1 MRRAMKGAA
10 FALLPAVA
18 LLLAGELGARALLFV
33 RHGYDPKWFIAPF
46 GWERGDRSA
55 SEFANR
61 RLQGKAQGAAV
72 ERPGRSGETFEK
84 KKRPAGAP
92 PPGAAP
98 GKGGGPPAP
107 VEVFLGPARWT
118 GNIRFEFK
126 DACGGRIL
134 SFRFNRLGYRGGD
147 WRETPPGDAVRIL
160 ALGGSSTLG
169 VTNPEDKTWPAILEK
184 DLRGRLGGSRKVEV
198 LNAGRNAE
206 RLDPMISAFRE
217 RLYSL
222 DPRLVIYYG
231 GYNEAAVDS
240 ALFIDVGEAIDHL
253 NKKVLPWFYT
263 TLYSRS
269 MLYTVLLEKYAYWR
283 VSRSSSA
290 LVPDVKA
297 YVERVKRLAEAVR
310 RKGEKLLIVIQENR
324 LPRGEEL
331 ESLDLKDA
339 DAVRRYVSATG
350 NGGLGALKR
359 IRSRIH
365 HILMEALRRL
375 GPDSLGPDVR
385 IVDPAS
391 AFAGHSDRNEL
402 FCDPIHLTDKG
413 NATLARF
420 ISGKLSSGF
429 LSE

>member
-10 FALLPAVA
+10 FALVPALA
-18 LLLAGELGARALLFV
+18 LLLAGELGVRALLFV

-46 GWERGDRSA
+46 GWERGDRA
-55 SEFANR
+55 DSEYANL
-61 RLQGKAQGAAV
+61 RLQGKAQGA
-72 ERPGRSGETFEK
+72 E
-84 KKRPAGAP
+84 
-92 PPGAAP
+92 P
-98 GKGGGPPAP
+98 GKGPPAP
-107 VEVFLGPARWT
+107 VKVFLGPARWT
-118 GNIRFEFK
+118 GNIQFEFMETL
-126 DACGGRIL
+126 GNRII

-147 WRETPPGDAVRIL
+147 WRETPPENTVRVL
-160 ALGGSSTLG
+160 TLGGSSTLG

-184 DLRGRLGGSRKVEV
+184 DLRGRLGGRRKVEV

-206 RLDPMISAFRE
+206 KLDPMISAFRE

-231 GYNEAAVDS
+231 GYNEAAVDP
-240 ALFIDVGEAIDHL
+240 ALFIDLGEAIDHL

-283 VSRSSSA
+283 VSRWSSA
-290 LVPDVKA
+290 LVPAVQS
-297 YVERVKRLAEAVR
+297 YVESLKRLAEAVR
-310 RKGEKLLIVIQENR
+310 GTGKKLLIVIQENR

-339 DAVRRYVSATG
+339 DAVRRYVLVRG
-350 NGGLGALKR
+350 NEGLGAIKR
-359 IRSRIH
+359 IRSRQH

-375 GPDSLGPDVR
+375 RPDSLGPDVQ
-385 IVDPAS
+385 IIDPAS
-391 AFAGHSDRNEL
+391 AFAGQSDRNEL

-413 NATLARF
+413 SATLARF